1 MNEEIIQ
8 QVVDLS
14 RKGYDIEE
22 IAEELD
28 LEETKVADI
37 LEEEG
42 EL

>member
-14 RKGYDIEE
+14 RKGYAIEE

-37 LEEEG
+37 LQEEG

>member
-14 RKGYDIEE
+14 RKGYA
-22 IAEELD
+22 AEELD

>member
-8 QVVDLS
+8 QVVNLS
-14 RKGYDIEE
+14 REGYAIEE

-37 LEEEG
+37 LEEED